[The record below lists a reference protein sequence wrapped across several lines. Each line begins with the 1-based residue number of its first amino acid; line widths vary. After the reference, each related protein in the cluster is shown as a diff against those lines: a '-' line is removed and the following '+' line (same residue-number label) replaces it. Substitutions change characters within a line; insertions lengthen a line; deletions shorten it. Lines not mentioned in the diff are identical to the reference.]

1 MHCDLHILNQKKWC
15 LEFGFNA
22 SFFNFK
28 VALLR
33 TVLNMD
39 AIPQELWKK
48 LKIWNTI

>member
-1 MHCDLHILNQKKWC
+1 MHCDLHILNQKKRC

-28 VALLR
+28 VALSR

-39 AIPQELWKK
+39 AISQELWKK
-48 LKIWNTI
+48 